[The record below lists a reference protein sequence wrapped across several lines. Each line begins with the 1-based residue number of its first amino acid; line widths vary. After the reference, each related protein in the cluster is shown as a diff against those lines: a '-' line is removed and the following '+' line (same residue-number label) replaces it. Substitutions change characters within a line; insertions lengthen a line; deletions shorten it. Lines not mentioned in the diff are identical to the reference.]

1 MRRHVRGSF
10 YASVFAGIAAGGAL
24 LLSRDT
30 LFSALGDGEALRA
43 GRGYYVWRCMSI
55 PFKTSSNASIGVLGG
70 YGYVHVVSVMNS
82 VVAVLQVS
90 MVGVVLRACWGSET
104 TRFLDRLRFG
114 VFRSHCIPRDGW
126 MGDCSFQSAEKDWV
140 GTQGKE
146 KRDDGV
152 RIRREK

>member
-1 MRRHVRGSF
+1 M
-10 YASVFAGIAAGGAL
+10 
-24 LLSRDT
+24 
-30 LFSALGDGEALRA
+30 
-43 GRGYYVWRCMSI
+43 WRCMSI

-90 MVGVVLRACWGSET
+90 MVGVVLRVLGSET
-104 TRFLDRLRFG
+104 TRFWIARFG

-140 GTQGKE
+140 GTQGK
-146 KRDDGV
+146 
-152 RIRREK
+152 RRETTESEYEEK